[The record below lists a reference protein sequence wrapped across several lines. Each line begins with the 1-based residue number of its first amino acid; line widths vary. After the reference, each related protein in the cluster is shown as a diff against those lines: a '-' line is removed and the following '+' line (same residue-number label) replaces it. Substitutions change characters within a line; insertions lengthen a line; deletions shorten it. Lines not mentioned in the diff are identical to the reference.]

1 MTHTA
6 GHSCVTPPVNSM
18 PVERVRAGIRHHPA
32 WVVLLVILLQAC
44 GVIQERNAPPQDLV
58 DEAYIPG
65 LNHSTA
71 RFWGDAPPPYTQELV
86 SFSDAEVRES
96 FPLIYGREHHLL
108 AISGGGGE
116 GAFGAGLLAGWTASG
131 TRPEFTMVTGV
142 SVGGLI
148 APFAFLGSEYDEQL
162 KELFTTSSS
171 KDIFVKNPLSRIRNA
186 TALKDTAPLRA
197 LLDKYITDE
206 MLEKIAQQ
214 HRGGRRLLIGTA
226 NIDAL
231 RPVTWSIGM
240 IADSGVP
247 GAGDLIRDIMLASAS
262 IPVNFPPVSIEVEAG
277 GRRYEELH
285 VDGGIVSQVFL
296 YPLGLDWRRLE
307 EKLAV
312 KGTPQVYLIRNS
324 MMDPRWVATERK
336 LITIGVRSLYSLIRS
351 QGLGDVY
358 KIFLGAKRDGLDF
371 NLAYIPR
378 DFNAVPNE
386 AFDMEFMNK
395 LFERGYNMAKQ
406 GYPWEKSPPGLYIG
420 PEHQ

>member
-1 MTHTA
+1 
-6 GHSCVTPPVNSM
+6 
-18 PVERVRAGIRHHPA
+18 
-32 WVVLLVILLQAC
+32 
-44 GVIQERNAPPQDLV
+44 
-58 DEAYIPG
+58 
-65 LNHSTA
+65 
-71 RFWGDAPPPYTQELV
+71 
-86 SFSDAEVRES
+86 
-96 FPLIYGREHHLL
+96 
-108 AISGGGGE
+108 
-116 GAFGAGLLAGWTASG
+116 
-131 TRPEFTMVTGV
+131 
-142 SVGGLI
+142 
-148 APFAFLGSEYDEQL
+148 
-162 KELFTTSSS
+162 
-171 KDIFVKNPLSRIRNA
+171 
-186 TALKDTAPLRA
+186 
-197 LLDKYITDE
+197 
-206 MLEKIAQQ
+206 
-214 HRGGRRLLIGTA
+214 
-226 NIDAL
+226 
-231 RPVTWSIGM
+231 M

-386 AFDMEFMNK
+386 AFDMEYMNK
-395 LFERGYNMAKQ
+395 LFELGYNMAKQ
-406 GYPWEKSPPGLYIG
+406 GYPWEETPPGLYIG
-420 PEHQ
+420 PEHR